1 MLLNQFTA
9 NATCLQV
16 QSGPAEATA
25 LGNILVQMMA
35 MGELD
40 SLEDA
45 RSLVLNSFSTTIFT
59 PIDIDQW
66 DENYS
71 RFLKV
76 TGLPIK

>member
-9 NATCLQV
+9 NAAGLQV

-45 RSLVLNSFSTTIFT
+45 RSLVFNSFSTTNFT

-71 RFLKV
+71 RFLKG
-76 TGLPIK
+76 TGLPTK